1 MNVEKPSK
9 PPHQLAKARSL
20 LEEVSFLY
28 AAKGKKTITID
39 LKTEVVDDEVIHKF
53 MLGPT
58 GNLRAPAMTIGK
70 TLLVGFNQELYER
83 VFG

>member
-1 MNVEKPSK
+1 MINV
-9 PPHQLAKARSL
+9 
-20 LEEVSFLY
+20 
-28 AAKGKKTITID
+28 D
-39 LKTEVVDDEVIHKF
+39 LTNEVVDDELIKKF

-58 GNLRAPAMTIGK
+58 GNLRAPSMTIGK

>member
-1 MNVEKPSK
+1 ME
-9 PPHQLAKARSL
+9 KARSL
-20 LEEVSFLY
+20 LQDASNFY
-28 AAKGKKTITID
+28 AAKGKKVINFN
-39 LKTEVVDDEVIHKF
+39 LKTDVVDDEVIKKF

-58 GNLRAPAMTIGK
+58 GNLRAPSMKIGT

>member
-1 MNVEKPSK
+1 MD
-9 PPHQLAKARSL
+9 KARTL
-20 LEEVSFLY
+20 LENASTFF
-28 AAKGKKTITID
+28 AAKGKKVINVD
-39 LKTEVVDDEVIHKF
+39 LTNEVVDDELIKKF

-58 GNLRAPAMTIGK
+58 GNLRAPSMTIGK

>member
-1 MNVEKPSK
+1 VINV
-9 PPHQLAKARSL
+9 
-20 LEEVSFLY
+20 
-28 AAKGKKTITID
+28 D
-39 LKTEVVDDEVIHKF
+39 LTNEVVDDEVIKKF

-58 GNLRAPAMTIGK
+58 GNLRAPSMTIGK